1 MVYVTYPED
10 ICKRVGRSHGTGVRE
25 NSSRRETTYRERETG
40 REREILK
47 EREIESLLGTLAE
60 GK

>member
-25 NSSRRETTYRERETG
+25 NSSRRETSYRERDGKRKRDIEG
-40 REREILK
+40 ERNREFCWEL
-47 EREIESLLGTLAE
+47 
-60 GK
+60 